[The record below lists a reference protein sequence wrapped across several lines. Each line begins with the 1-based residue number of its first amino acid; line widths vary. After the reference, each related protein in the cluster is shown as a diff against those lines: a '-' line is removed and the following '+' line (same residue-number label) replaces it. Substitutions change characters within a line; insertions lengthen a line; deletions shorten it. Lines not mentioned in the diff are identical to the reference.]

1 MRKGAG
7 GVGSRSLG
15 PVSAS
20 VNCTLCRCVCC
31 LPSLTVH
38 RMRGITC
45 LYLFPG
51 CGRGVVFFWFRPRGV
66 GLGVKDRCA
75 IFFQMPPTALSCG
88 VVLPA
93 HCQLVLPRP
102 ADFVYIDAGGVV
114 DRLIVCGHRL
124 LEWWR
129 SVSVPVFSP

>member
-31 LPSLTVH
+31 LPSLISH
-38 RMRGITC
+38 RMQGITC

-75 IFFQMPPTALSCG
+75 IFSNAPNR
-88 VVLPA
+88 VVVRCPSPA

-102 ADFVYIDAGGVV
+102 VDFCILTLVA
-114 DRLIVCGHRL
+114 
-124 LEWWR
+124 
-129 SVSVPVFSP
+129 